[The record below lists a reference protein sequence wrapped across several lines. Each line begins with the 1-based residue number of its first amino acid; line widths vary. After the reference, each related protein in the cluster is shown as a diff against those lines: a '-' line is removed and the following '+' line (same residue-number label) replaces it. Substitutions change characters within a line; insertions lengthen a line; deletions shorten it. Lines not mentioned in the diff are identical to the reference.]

1 VQSEWIGFADK
12 NRAGTRI
19 ESKKNEENHRSLV
32 GKVQDSYFGCM
43 RRMTVVMER
52 VAT

>member
-1 VQSEWIGFADK
+1 M

-19 ESKKNEENHRSLV
+19 ESKKSEENHRSLV

-52 VAT
+52 VST